1 MFVILGVII
10 VLAIFAI
17 SKNSTKKIANTDAEN
32 KIQITTSFYPLY
44 FFTSQIAGDKAVVY
58 NLTPAGSEPHDYEL
72 TTQDVAR
79 IEDSKLL
86 ILNGN
91 RLEAWGEKIKDSLL
105 GTDTIIVTVGEN
117 MDSDASSE
125 INITGN
131 DPHVWLDPH
140 LAEKEAMA
148 ITQALKQVDP
158 TNTTF
163 YQTNFELLQ
172 DKFSD
177 LDEEFHLGLNNCL
190 KKDMVTAHAAF
201 GHLAREYNLNQVSIS
216 GLSPDEEPSPQKL
229 AEVADFAGK
238 NNIKY
243 IFFESLVS
251 PKLAQTVASEI
262 GASTLVLNPIEGL
275 SDSEITQGKN
285 YFTEMKN
292 NLTNLKIA
300 LQCQ

>member
-1 MFVILGVII
+1 MFIILGVII
-10 VLAIFAI
+10 ILAIFAI
-17 SKNSTKKIANTDAEN
+17 SKNSTKKLANTDPEN

-91 RLEAWGEKIKDSLL
+91 KLEAWGEKIEDSLR
-105 GTDTIIVTVGEN
+105 GTGTRVIAVGEVIVDQS
-117 MDSDASSE
+117 MVED
-125 INITGN
+125 NIDIN

-140 LAEKEAMA
+140 LAEKEAMV
-148 ITQALKQVDP
+148 ITEALKQVDP
-158 TNTTF
+158 SNTGF
-163 YQTNFELLQ
+163 YQKNFELLQ

-275 SDSEITQGKN
+275 GDSEIAQGKN
-285 YFTEMKN
+285 YFTEMRN